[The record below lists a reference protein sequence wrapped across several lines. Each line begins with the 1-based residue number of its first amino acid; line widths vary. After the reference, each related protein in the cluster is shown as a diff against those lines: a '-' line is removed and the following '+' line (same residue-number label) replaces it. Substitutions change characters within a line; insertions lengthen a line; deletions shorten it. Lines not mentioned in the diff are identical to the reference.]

1 MWNKIAAWF
10 ESKGGFAHVMAVVF
24 VSLMAAY
31 GAVPQFHALVNQV
44 HAMLPGWVQEVATTA
59 LALYAWYRTTA
70 TIRTTTQTTT
80 VESKT
85 TIDPA
90 PEGTK

>member
-1 MWNKIAAWF
+1 KWF
-10 ESKGGFAHVMAVVF
+10 ESKGGFAHVMAAVF
-24 VSLMAAY
+24 ASLMLAY
-31 GAVPQFHALVNQV
+31 AAVPQFHALVLQI
-44 HAMLPGWVQEVATTA
+44 HALLPGWVQEVATTA

-70 TIRTTTQTTT
+70 SIRTTTQTTT

-90 PEGTK
+90 PEGMK